1 MYVKTNI
8 MKNIIYGLKD
18 PRNDVF
24 QYIGKSTVGNKRALG
39 HLIKSHSEKVNEWVK
54 SLNDNWLYPIVEI
67 IEEVENLDDLPER
80 EKYYINYYYEINPNL
95 LNIQSIYKNINDTR
109 TEEDEEKFND
119 LNRLMF
125 ELPNILRT
133 ERICRKLSQEEMA
146 EKMGVNRGTVSLCER
161 DGNVNLKTIKKY
173 LLILKGIDLITK
185 QKSERVRKT

>member
-67 IEEVENLDDLPER
+67 IEEVENLDDLPEK

>member
-1 MYVKTNI
+1 

-24 QYIGKSTVGNKRALG
+24 QYIGKSTVGNERALE
-39 HLIKSHSEKVNEWVK
+39 HLTKSHSEKVNEWVK

-80 EKYYINYYYEINPNL
+80 EKHYINYYYEINPNL
-95 LNIQSIYKNINDTR
+95 LNIQSIDKNINDTR

-125 ELPNILRT
+125 ELPKLLKT

-146 EKMGVNRGTVSLCER
+146 KKMGVTRSTVSLCER
-161 DGNVNLKTIKKY
+161 GGDVNLKTIKKY
-173 LLILKGIDLITK
+173 LLTLKGIDLITK
-185 QKSERVRKT
+185 QKSERVRKI